1 MCLTHH
7 REAAIITHVA
17 AIARATKEVV
27 AVIII
32 ITTGTTF
39 IKVSNTKW

>member
-17 AIARATKEVV
+17 AIARATKAVV

-39 IKVSNTKW
+39 SKVSNTKW

>member
-7 REAAIITHVA
+7 REVAIITHVA
-17 AIARATKEVV
+17 AIARATKVVV

-32 ITTGTTF
+32 TTTGTTF

>member
-17 AIARATKEVV
+17 AIARATKVVV

-32 ITTGTTF
+32 ITTGTIF
-39 IKVSNTKW
+39 IKVSNTRW